1 MDMLENMRTFVRV
14 VQAGSFTAVAKQ
26 TDVATAQVS
35 RAIASL
41 ETYAQI
47 RLLHRTTRK
56 IALTD
61 SGRRYFER
69 LLSILGDVDQA
80 NAEARNALVRPY
92 GRLRVHTMPGLG
104 QSHVTASAVAYQAS
118 FPDVA
123 IEMTYSQRMPNL
135 VEEGYDVSVVTA
147 SSLPD
152 SGYIAHSCGTSY
164 SVLVAS
170 RAYLDHCGVP
180 STPADLMNHTCL
192 RLDTP
197 AEANGEW
204 LLHGAGGETVSHAV
218 LAAPFQANAPE
229 ALSIALRAGL
239 GIGSLAI
246 YSVIDDLRS
255 GQLVRVL
262 PDYRLTMLDVYAMY
276 ASRRFL
282 DAKVRT
288 FVDHVRATLAPAL
301 QADERA
307 LAEIAEVAEVAAP
320 RGRDRTLAPALSVAT
335 A

>member
-180 STPADLMNHTCL
+180 STPADLLNHTCL

-307 LAEIAEVAEVAAP
+307 LAEIAEVAAP

>member
-14 VQAGSFTAVAKQ
+14 VQAGSFSAVAKQ

-35 RAIASL
+35 RAVASL
-41 ETYAQI
+41 EAYAQI
-47 RLLHRTTRK
+47 RLLNRTTRK

-69 LLSILGDVDQA
+69 LQSILGDADQA

-104 QSHVTASAVAYQAS
+104 QSHVTASAVAYRAR

-147 SSLPD
+147 ASLPD
-152 SGYIAHSCGTSY
+152 SACIAHSCGTSF

-170 RAYLDHCGVP
+170 PAYL
-180 STPADLMNHTCL
+180 ARHTCL

-204 LLHGAGGETVSHAV
+204 LLHGAGGQAVSHAV
-218 LAAPFQANAPE
+218 TAAPFHANAPE
-229 ALSIALRAGL
+229 AMSIALRAGL

-246 YSVIDDLRS
+246 YSAIDDLRS
-255 GQLVRVL
+255 GRLVRVL

-288 FVDHVRATLAPAL
+288 FVDHLRATLSPAL
-301 QADERA
+301 KADTRA
-307 LAEIAEVAEVAAP
+307 LDALAAP
-320 RGRDRTLAPALSVAT
+320 HGREHARALSGVT

>member
-14 VQAGSFTAVAKQ
+14 VQAGSFTAVARQ
-26 TDVATAQVS
+26 GDIATAQVS
-35 RAIASL
+35 RAVASL
-41 ETYAQI
+41 EDYAQI
-47 RLLHRTTRK
+47 RLLNRTTRK

-69 LLSILGDVDQA
+69 LLAILGDVDQA

-104 QSHVTASAVAYQAS
+104 QSHVTASAVAYQALYPEVS
-118 FPDVA
+118 V
-123 IEMTYSQRMPNL
+123 EMTYSQRLPNL

-152 SGYIAHSCGTSY
+152 SGYIAHSCGRSY

-170 RAYLDHCGVP
+170 PAYLARHG
-180 STPADLMNHTCL
+180 TPRNPAELAGHTCL
-192 RLDTP
+192 CLDTP
-197 AEANGEW
+197 ADANGEW
-204 LLHGAGGETVSHAV
+204 HLHGGDGEVVTHAV
-218 LAAPFQANAPE
+218 LAAPFHANAPE

-255 GQLVRVL
+255 GRLVRVL
-262 PDYRLTMLDVYAMY
+262 PDYRLTMLDVYAMF
-276 ASRRFL
+276 ASRRFV
-282 DAKVRT
+282 DAKIRT
-288 FVDHVRATLAPAL
+288 FLDHLRATLSPAL
-301 QADERA
+301 AADEHA
-307 LAEIAEVAEVAAP
+307 LESIAAP
-320 RGRDRTLAPALSVAT
+320 RGRARTRAMSGAA

>member
-14 VQAGSFTAVAKQ
+14 VQAGSFTAVARQ
-26 TDVATAQVS
+26 GDMATAQVS
-35 RAIASL
+35 RAVASL
-41 ETYAQI
+41 EDYAQI
-47 RLLHRTTRK
+47 RLLNRTTRK

-69 LLSILGDVDQA
+69 LLAILGDVDQA

-104 QSHVTASAVAYQAS
+104 QSHVTASAVAYQAI
-118 FPDVA
+118 FPEVSVE
-123 IEMTYSQRMPNL
+123 ITYSQRLPNL

-152 SGYIAHSCGTSY
+152 SGYIAHSCGRSY

-170 RAYLDHCGVP
+170 PAYLARHGSP
-180 STPADLMNHTCL
+180 RTPAELDGHTCL
-192 RLDTP
+192 CLDTP
-197 AEANGEW
+197 ADATGEW
-204 LLHGAGGETVSHAV
+204 QLHGAGGVGDVATHTV
-218 LAAPFQANAPE
+218 LAAPFHANAPE

-255 GQLVRVL
+255 GRLVRVL
-262 PDYRLTMLDVYAMY
+262 PDYRLTMLDVYAMF
-276 ASRRFL
+276 ASRRFV
-282 DAKVRT
+282 DAKIRT
-288 FVDHVRATLAPAL
+288 FLDHLRATLSPAL
-301 QADERA
+301 AADELA
-307 LAEIAEVAEVAAP
+307 LESITAP
-320 RGRDRTLAPALSVAT
+320 RGRARTRAMSGAVA
-335 A
+335 

>member
-35 RAIASL
+35 RAVASL
-41 ETYAQI
+41 EAYAQI
-47 RLLHRTTRK
+47 RLLDRTTRK

-61 SGRRYFER
+61 NGRRYFER

-135 VEEGYDVSVVTA
+135 VEEGYDVSIVTA

-152 SGYIAHSCGTSY
+152 SGYIAHSCGRSC

-170 RAYLDHCGVP
+170 RAYLDRCGVP
-180 STPADLMNHTCL
+180 STPADLANHTCL

-197 AEANGEW
+197 AEASGEW

-246 YSVIDDLRS
+246 YSIVDDLRS
-255 GQLVRVL
+255 GRLVRVL

-288 FVDHVRATLAPAL
+288 FVDHLRATLAPAL
-301 QADERA
+301 KADQHA
-307 LAEIAEVAEVAAP
+307 LAALAAPCGRERTRTWSVAA
-320 RGRDRTLAPALSVAT
+320 A
-335 A
+335 

>member
-41 ETYAQI
+41 EAYARI

-69 LLSILGDVDQA
+69 LLSILGDVDRA
-80 NAEARNALVRPY
+80 NDEARNALVRPY

-104 QSHVTASAVAYQAS
+104 QSHVTAAAIAYQRN
-118 FPDVA
+118 FPEVA

-135 VEEGYDVSVVTA
+135 VEEGYDVSIVTA

-152 SGYIAHSCGTSY
+152 SGYIAHSCGTSH

-170 RAYLDHCGVP
+170 RAYLERHGAP
-180 STPADLMNHTCL
+180 ATPADLANHTCL

-197 AEANGEW
+197 AEAHGEW
-204 LLHGAGGETVSHAV
+204 RLHGTAGDTIAHTVPD
-218 LAAPFQANAPE
+218 APFQANAPE
-229 ALSIALRAGL
+229 SLSIALHAGL

-255 GQLVRVL
+255 GRLVRVL
-262 PDYRLTMLDVYAMY
+262 PDYRLTMLDVYVMY
-276 ASRRFL
+276 ASRRFV

-288 FVDHVRATLAPAL
+288 FVDHVRATLALAL
-301 QADERA
+301 HADERA
-307 LAEIAEVAEVAAP
+307 LTALAVP
-320 RGRDRTLAPALSVAT
+320 RGRDRGRVHALTGA
-335 A
+335 AA

>member
-14 VQAGSFTAVAKQ
+14 VQAGSFSAVAKQ

-35 RAIASL
+35 RAVASL
-41 ETYAQI
+41 EAYAQI
-47 RLLHRTTRK
+47 RLLNRTTRK

-69 LLSILGDVDQA
+69 LQSILGDVDQA

-104 QSHVTASAVAYQAS
+104 QSHVTALAVAYRAR
-118 FPDVA
+118 FPEVA

-147 SSLPD
+147 ASLPD
-152 SGYIAHSCGTSY
+152 SACIAHSCGTSF

-170 RAYLDHCGVP
+170 PAYLARHGVP
-180 STPADLMNHTCL
+180 SAPADLARHTCL

-197 AEANGEW
+197 AEANDEW
-204 LLHGAGGETVSHAV
+204 LLHGPGGQTASHAV
-218 LAAPFQANAPE
+218 TAAPFHANAPE

-239 GIGSLAI
+239 GVGSLAI
-246 YSVIDDLRS
+246 YSAIDDLRS
-255 GQLVRVL
+255 GRLVRVL
-262 PDYRLTMLDVYAMY
+262 PGYRLTMLDVYAMY

-288 FVDHVRATLAPAL
+288 FVEHLRLGLSPAL
-301 QADERA
+301 KADARA
-307 LAEIAEVAEVAAP
+307 LDALAAP
-320 RGRDRTLAPALSVAT
+320 RGRERARARAVTGVT

>member
-14 VQAGSFTAVAKQ
+14 VQAGSFTAVARQ
-26 TDVATAQVS
+26 GDMATAQVS
-35 RAIASL
+35 RAVASL
-41 ETYAQI
+41 EDYAQI
-47 RLLHRTTRK
+47 RLLNRTTRK

-69 LLSILGDVDQA
+69 LLAILGDVDQA

-104 QSHVTASAVAYQAS
+104 QSHVTASAVAYQAI
-118 FPDVA
+118 FPEVSV
-123 IEMTYSQRMPNL
+123 EMTYSQRLPNL
-135 VEEGYDVSVVTA
+135 VEERYDVSVVTA

-152 SGYIAHSCGTSY
+152 SGYIAHSCGRSY

-170 RAYLDHCGVP
+170 PAYLARHGAP
-180 STPADLMNHTCL
+180 RNPAELAGHTCL

-197 AEANGEW
+197 ADANGEW
-204 LLHGAGGETVSHAV
+204 QLHGGDGGVATHAV
-218 LAAPFQANAPE
+218 LAAPFHANAPE

-246 YSVIDDLRS
+246 YSVIDDLRN
-255 GQLVRVL
+255 GRLVRVL
-262 PDYRLTMLDVYAMY
+262 PDYRLTMLDVYAMF
-276 ASRRFL
+276 ASRRFV
-282 DAKVRT
+282 DAKIRT
-288 FVDHVRATLAPAL
+288 FLDHLRATLSPAL
-301 QADERA
+301 AADEHT
-307 LAEIAEVAEVAAP
+307 LESITAP
-320 RGRDRTLAPALSVAT
+320 RGRARSRAMSGAA

>member
-170 RAYLDHCGVP
+170 RAYLDRCGVP

-204 LLHGAGGETVSHAV
+204 LLHGAAGETVSHAV

-307 LAEIAEVAEVAAP
+307 LAEIAEVAAP

>member
-26 TDVATAQVS
+26 TDVAIAQVS
-35 RAIASL
+35 RAVSSL
-41 ETYAQI
+41 EEYAQT
-47 RLLHRTTRK
+47 RLLNRTTRR

-61 SGRRYFER
+61 NGRRYFER
-69 LLSILGDVDQA
+69 LVSILGDVDQA

-104 QSHVTASAVAYQAS
+104 QSHVTGAVVAYQAA
-118 FPDVA
+118 FPEVA
-123 IEMTYSQRMPNL
+123 VEITYSQRMPNL
-135 VEEGYDVSVVTA
+135 VEDGYDISVVTA

-152 SGYIAHSCGTSY
+152 SGYIAHTYGRCY

-170 RAYLDHCGVP
+170 KAYLDQHGIP
-180 STPADLMNHTCL
+180 LNPAELASHTCL

-197 AEANGEW
+197 ADASDEW
-204 LLHGAGGETVSHAV
+204 LLHGACGDVVSHAV

-229 ALSIALRAGL
+229 ALAIALRAGM

-255 GQLVRVL
+255 GKLVRVL

-276 ASRRFL
+276 ISRQFMDAKIRTFL
-282 DAKVRT
+282 DHLRM
-288 FVDHVRATLAPAL
+288 TLSPAL
-301 QADERA
+301 EADENA
-307 LAEIAEVAEVAAP
+307 LNSIAA
-320 RGRDRTLAPALSVAT
+320 
-335 A
+335 